1 MQERRERAG
10 APAGIGPKTWL
21 RSMSVPTQILLAFL
35 FLTAIFTASS
45 GYSLLKHHAV
55 AVELRLIS
63 RGYLKMAFTIVEMRT
78 TQRLQTVQLEN
89 LIEERDEAFVRGWI
103 TSVRRIR
110 PIVLSNLN
118 HNVDDLLTLTSQ
130 PEERAFL
137 LSVKKKIEETQALY
151 ATAEDDYQV
160 LFALLDEGI
169 GPEAEEILKL
179 LRQQEEEIAS
189 ILRHLQNI
197 SVQRITTVTARSEQ
211 AETRTLWLLSA
222 IILLTVSIGL
232 LTTYLIH
239 RLLLPLGEL
248 RRGVEIIGKGNLDY
262 RVIVRRSDEIGQF
275 ASQLNLM
282 AAALQE
288 RDRRLILTERLAA
301 IGKMASH
308 IAHEVKNPLSSIGLN
323 TELVSEEAR
332 DIGDEKQ
339 RGEILALTTSISRE
353 VDRVTSLIN
362 HYLQFGRPP
371 KPRKADTD
379 LGALI
384 AEVRDFMA
392 PEMKSAG
399 VKIDVRAPGEAVV
412 AGVDRDQIKQVMI
425 NLLKNAM
432 EAMDD
437 SAAPSVRFELEK
449 SADHAILIVSDTGR
463 GMTGEER
470 EKIFEPFYSSKKGG
484 SGLGL
489 PLTRQIVLDHGGSIE
504 VVSEKGVGT
513 TFEIA
518 LPLS

>member
-1 MQERRERAG
+1 M
-10 APAGIGPKTWL
+10 
-21 RSMSVPTQILLAFL
+21 
-35 FLTAIFTASS
+35 
-45 GYSLLKHHAV
+45 
-55 AVELRLIS
+55 
-63 RGYLKMAFTIVEMRT
+63 
-78 TQRLQTVQLEN
+78 
-89 LIEERDEAFVRGWI
+89 
-103 TSVRRIR
+103 
-110 PIVLSNLN
+110 
-118 HNVDDLLTLTSQ
+118 
-130 PEERAFL
+130 
-137 LSVKKKIEETQALY
+137 
-151 ATAEDDYQV
+151 
-160 LFALLDEGI
+160 
-169 GPEAEEILKL
+169 
-179 LRQQEEEIAS
+179 
-189 ILRHLQNI
+189 
-197 SVQRITTVTARSEQ
+197 
-211 AETRTLWLLSA
+211 
-222 IILLTVSIGL
+222 
-232 LTTYLIH
+232 
-239 RLLLPLGEL
+239 PLGEL

-262 RVIVRRSDEIGQF
+262 RVNVRRGDEIGQF

-332 DIGDEKQ
+332 EIGDEKR

-353 VDRVTSLIN
+353 VDRMTSLVN

-379 LGALI
+379 LGALV

-399 VKIDVRAPGEAVV
+399 VRIDVCAPGEAVV

-437 SAAPSVRFELEK
+437 SAARSVRLELEK
-449 SADHAILIVSDTGR
+449 SADHAILTVSDTGR

-470 EKIFEPFYSSKKGG
+470 DKIFEPFYSSKKGG

-504 VVSEKGVGT
+504 VASEKGVGT